1 MNLPYKTL
9 DLDFNFAF
17 DCKRVFDWWTELE
30 PSGYVGRTLKKI
42 EVLENSGVR
51 AKVRTQ
57 WEFLGIGFSLV
68 EELEVRS
75 EREWVWRSRFLG
87 VPAVETFT
95 LTPREGGCGLHI
107 HSEMTPGSVFR
118 KTLFLLIG
126 WYWRREDRREWVSAA
141 QACVREL
148 GSKK

>member
-1 MNLPYKTL
+1 MGLPYETL
-9 DLDFNFAF
+9 DLDFDFNF

-42 EVLENSGVR
+42 EVLEKSESR
-51 AKVRTQ
+51 AKVKTH
-57 WEFLGIGFSLV
+57 WEFAGAGFSLV

-95 LTPREGGCGLHI
+95 LTPREGGCSLHI
-107 HSEMTPGSVFR
+107 HSEMTPRSAFR
-118 KTLFLLIG
+118 KILFLVIG
-126 WYWRREDRREWVSAA
+126 WYWRIEDRREWASAA
-141 QACVREL
+141 QACTKEL
-148 GSKK
+148 GSKN